1 MATKIRGTQ
10 SLIGSVGRCFERPSV
25 IGLELLWRWSFGLPA
40 LLLSYHTLKQILASA
55 PLEALGYDR
64 LTWLDLWG
72 SAAILANIGDWLRAP
87 ILAAFLRLAPCLALA
102 WIVLAAIGR
111 NAVLRRWDRS
121 LPWRP
126 VSLLALSAL
135 RLASVAAI
143 CWLWELGVQSAAKSA
158 FANATDPDLLA
169 YIVRVI
175 CLTLGLFSLWL
186 FISWPLTI
194 APLLVLAERRS
205 AGSALLRSLR
215 LGRELSSKLMEVNL
229 VMGIVTLALIVLA
242 LVLSSFP
249 LPFQTVLTPEYIYWW
264 NIGSIAL
271 FFAASDLFELARAIN
286 FLELWQAYSTD
297 KVIKLT

>member
-25 IGLELLWRWSFGLPA
+25 IGLELFWRWAFGLPA
-40 LLLSYHTLKQILASA
+40 LLLCYHTLKQILASA
-55 PLEALGYDR
+55 PLESLGYDR

-72 SAAILANIGDWLRAP
+72 SAAILANIGDALRGP
-87 ILAAFLRLAPCLALA
+87 IIAAFLRLAPWLALV
-102 WIVLAAIGR
+102 WIVFAAVGR
-111 NAVLRRWDRS
+111 NAVLRRWDRT

-126 VSLLALSAL
+126 LSLIILQAL

-143 CWLWELGVQSAAKSA
+143 CWLWECGVQAAAKSA
-158 FANATDPDLLA
+158 FVNTTDPDLLA

-205 AGSALLRSLR
+205 VVSALVRSLS
-215 LGRELSSKLMEVNL
+215 LGRELSSKLTEVNL

-249 LPFQTVLTPEYIYWW
+249 LPFQTALTPEYIFWW
-264 NIGSIAL
+264 NIGTIAL
-271 FFAASDLFELARAIN
+271 FFAVSNVFQVARAIN
-286 FLELWQAYSTD
+286 FLELWRAYYVEEIS
-297 KVIKLT
+297 KLT